1 LHVPKLIS
9 TFAKII
15 TKTKTKTMARYE
27 EPFEDTQALFNEVI
41 EATGLNN
48 YMNITVLANN
58 KAKEIFKV
66 NKSNELLKYR
76 TGDDVIIVLNEGI
89 FEKLTDEQKR
99 IVVEEAIAYISFD
112 SEKDKVIITQ
122 PDFMAH
128 SGILRKHTFNIIEVV
143 RESIKT
149 LYQAEKQAEDEAEVT
164 TN

>member
-1 LHVPKLIS
+1 
-9 TFAKII
+9 
-15 TKTKTKTMARYE
+15 MARYE
-27 EPFEDTQALFNEVI
+27 EPFEDTQSLFNEVI
-41 EATGLNN
+41 ESTGLNN
-48 YMNITVLANN
+48 YINITVLANN

-76 TGDDVIIVLNEGI
+76 TGDDVIIVLNENI

-128 SGILRKHTFNIIEVV
+128 SGILRKHTFNTIEVV

>member
-1 LHVPKLIS
+1 
-9 TFAKII
+9 
-15 TKTKTKTMARYE
+15 MARYE
-27 EPFEDTQALFNEVI
+27 EPFEDTQSLFNEVI
-41 EATGLNN
+41 ESTGLNN
-48 YMNITVLANN
+48 FINITVLANN

-76 TGDDVIIVLNEGI
+76 TGDDVIIVLNENI

-128 SGILRKHTFNIIEVV
+128 SGILRKHTFNTIEVV